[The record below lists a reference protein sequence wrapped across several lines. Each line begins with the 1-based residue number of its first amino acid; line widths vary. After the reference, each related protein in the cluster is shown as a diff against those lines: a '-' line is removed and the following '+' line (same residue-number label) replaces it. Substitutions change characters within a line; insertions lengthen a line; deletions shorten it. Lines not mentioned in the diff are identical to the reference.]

1 MKTTIVIPAFNEE
14 KRIGKVLKSLLK
26 YPYQIIVVN
35 DGSSDNT
42 SKIVKEFGKVKLIN
56 NKTNL
61 GQGASI
67 RLGIQLALS
76 SKSDII
82 VTFDADGQHR
92 ASEIKKFIKKINAG
106 YDVVL
111 GSRFLK
117 KTKLPLKRKILLKG
131 SILVERIFLGIKLTD
146 AHNGFR
152 AFTSNAARK
161 IKIRENGM
169 AHASEIIYRIKENGL
184 KYSEIPV
191 NIHYSADT
199 INKGGNT
206 IVRSFEVLYKLI
218 KLRFDAQS

>member
-1 MKTTIVIPAFNEE
+1 MKTTVVIPAFNEE
-14 KRIGKVLKSLLK
+14 NRIGKVLKKLLK

-42 SKIVKEFGKVKLIN
+42 SKIVNKFGKVKLIN

-67 RLGIQLALS
+67 RIGIKSALD

-92 ASEIKKFIKKINAG
+92 ASEIKKFIKKINTG

-131 SILVERIFLGIKLTD
+131 SILVERIFLGIKLSD

-152 AFTSNAARK
+152 AFNSNAARK
-161 IKIRENGM
+161 IKINENGM

-191 NIHYSADT
+191 NIRYSADT

-206 IVRSFEVLYKLI
+206 IIRSIEVLYKLI
-218 KLRFDAQS
+218 KLRFGAKS

>member
-1 MKTTIVIPAFNEE
+1 MKTTVVIPAFNEE
-14 KRIGKVLKSLLK
+14 NRIGKVLKKLLK

-42 SKIVKEFGKVKLIN
+42 SKIVKKFGKVKLIN

-67 RLGIQLALS
+67 RIGIKSALD
-76 SKSDII
+76 SKSYII

-92 ASEIKKFIKKINAG
+92 ASEIKKFIKKINTG

-131 SILVERIFLGIKLTD
+131 SILVERIFLGIKLSD

-152 AFTSNAARK
+152 AFNSNAARK
-161 IKIRENGM
+161 IKINENGM

-191 NIHYSADT
+191 NIRYSADT

-206 IVRSFEVLYKLI
+206 IIRSIEVLYKLI
-218 KLRFDAQS
+218 KLRFGAKS

>member
-1 MKTTIVIPAFNEE
+1 MKTTVVIPAFNEE
-14 KRIGKVLKSLLK
+14 NRIGKVLKKLLK

-42 SKIVKEFGKVKLIN
+42 SKIVKKFGKVKLIN

-67 RLGIQLALS
+67 RIGIKSALDS
-76 SKSDII
+76 ESDII

-92 ASEIKKFIKKINAG
+92 ASEIKKFIKKINTG

-131 SILVERIFLGIKLTD
+131 SILVERIFLGIKLSD

-152 AFTSNAARK
+152 AFNSNAARK
-161 IKIRENGM
+161 IKINENGM

-191 NIHYSADT
+191 NIRYSADT

-206 IVRSFEVLYKLI
+206 IIRSIEVLYKLI
-218 KLRFDAQS
+218 KLRFGAKS

>member
-1 MKTTIVIPAFNEE
+1 MKTTVVIPAFNEE
-14 KRIGKVLKSLLK
+14 NRIGKVLKKLLK

-42 SKIVKEFGKVKLIN
+42 SKIVKKFGKVKLIN

-67 RLGIQLALS
+67 RIGIKSALD

-92 ASEIKKFIKKINAG
+92 ASEIKKFIKKINTG

-131 SILVERIFLGIKLTD
+131 SILVERIFLGIKLSD

-152 AFTSNAARK
+152 AFNSNAARK
-161 IKIRENGM
+161 IKINENGM

-191 NIHYSADT
+191 NIRYSADT

-206 IVRSFEVLYKLI
+206 IIRSIEVLYKLI
-218 KLRFDAQS
+218 KLRFGAKS